1 MPIEGL
7 DLDSQEAVDTSMNGQ
22 EVEAKVRWKKSK
34 VVWERSKVGRRLQ
47 ERERE
52 GEELERKM
60 FITSRER
67 IGKLIKSERL
77 FGEVRP

>member
-22 EVEAKVRWKKSK
+22 EVEAKVRWKQSK

-52 GEELERKM
+52 GEGLERKE

-67 IGKLIKSERL
+67 IGELIKSERL